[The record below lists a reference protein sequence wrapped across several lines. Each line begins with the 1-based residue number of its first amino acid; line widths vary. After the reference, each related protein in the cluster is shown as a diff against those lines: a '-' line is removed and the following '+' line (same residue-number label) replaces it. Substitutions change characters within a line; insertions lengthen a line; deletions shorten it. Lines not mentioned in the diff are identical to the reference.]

1 MFKRFNQLQNPR
13 VGNNYTPGKPK
24 RPPFRLPSNFGFG
37 SARDVSSLPEMP
49 PEVWLPSG
57 PRLGTVVPR
66 DPNQPAPI
74 NQFGGTVVPRDYAG
88 PRPIDSRFR
97 PRPRPRPVFGNTP
110 ISPEE
115 IQQFTRTPIGMAAGD
130 VVSSGLR
137 SGSTGPNVQ
146 RNIPGRMK
154 NVGQGVMGRN
164 IPGRTQILSRMGG
177 LGRMGGAGLIAAGAY
192 GLYELGKQVGFEPEN
207 LGSAAARANKGLQE
221 VIDEA
226 VEVATTISAPVTEYV
241 NRIINAYQTEM
252 QISTDSSQSKY
263 PPIIDEESGITLSDL
278 DEQNLD
284 AIGLNVDARGR
295 TLSDLDKRLEFAEG
309 GEVPRETI
317 EIAAQTGVPTDEVQQ
332 ALSQLEAV
340 EPEMNQ
346 LNEMVTMVMQ
356 MIQSGAS
363 EEEVIMA
370 LQQMGLDE
378 EDIQAIFEMIM
389 AQVQNQEM
397 QIQDP
402 IQNELAQMG

>member
-13 VGNNYTPGKPK
+13 
-24 RPPFRLPSNFGFG
+24 SNFGFG
-37 SARDVSSLPEMP
+37 SARDVSSLPE
-49 PEVWLPSG
+49 WLPSG
-57 PRLGTVVPR
+57 PRIEG
-66 DPNQPAPI
+66 I
-74 NQFGGTVVPRDYAG
+74 

-97 PRPRPRPVFGNTP
+97 PRPRPRSVFGNTP

-115 IQQFTRTPIGMAAGD
+115 IQQFARTPIGMAKGD
-130 VVSSGLR
+130 EVSSGLR

-146 RNIPGRMK
+146 RNIPGRMTNVAGRVLPGRMK
-154 NVGQGVMGRN
+154 NVGQGVSGRN
-164 IPGRTQILSRMGG
+164 TSRLPTQILSRMGG

-241 NRIINAYQTEM
+241 DRIINAYQTEM

-263 PPIIDEESGITLSDL
+263 PPIEESGSTLSDADRKIAESAYGL
-278 DEQNLD
+278 
-284 AIGLNVDARGR
+284 IGDSGR

-332 ALSQLEAV
+332 PLSQLEAV

-402 IQNELAQMG
+402 IQNELAQIG

>member
-13 VGNNYTPGKPK
+13 
-24 RPPFRLPSNFGFG
+24 SNFGFG
-37 SARDVSSLPEMP
+37 SARDVSSLPE
-49 PEVWLPSG
+49 WLPSG
-57 PRLGTVVPR
+57 PRIEGIPRPTVVPR

-74 NQFGGTVVPRDYAG
+74 NQFGGTVVRKDPRDYAG

-164 IPGRTQILSRMGG
+164 NPGRTQILSRMGG

-241 NRIINAYQTEM
+241 DRIINAYQTEM

-263 PPIIDEESGITLSDL
+263 PPIEESGSTLSDADRKIAESAYGL
-278 DEQNLD
+278 
-284 AIGLNVDARGR
+284 IGDSGR

-402 IQNELAQMG
+402 IQNELAQIG

>member
-1 MFKRFNQLQNPR
+1 MLSKMFKRFNQLQNPR
-13 VGNNYTPGKPK
+13 
-24 RPPFRLPSNFGFG
+24 SNFGFG
-37 SARDVSSLPEMP
+37 SARDVSSLPE
-49 PEVWLPSG
+49 WLPSG
-57 PRLGTVVPR
+57 PRIEG
-66 DPNQPAPI
+66 I
-74 NQFGGTVVPRDYAG
+74 

-97 PRPRPRPVFGNTP
+97 PRPRPRSVFGNTP

-115 IQQFTRTPIGMAAGD
+115 IQQFARTPIGMAKGD
-130 VVSSGLR
+130 EVSSGLR

-146 RNIPGRMK
+146 
-154 NVGQGVMGRN
+154 RN

-241 NRIINAYQTEM
+241 DRIINAYQTEM

-263 PPIIDEESGITLSDL
+263 PPIEESGSTLSDADRKIAESAYGL
-278 DEQNLD
+278 
-284 AIGLNVDARGR
+284 IGDSGR
-295 TLSDLDKRLEFAEG
+295 TLSDLDKRLKFAEG

-332 ALSQLEAV
+332 SLSQLEAV

>member
-1 MFKRFNQLQNPR
+1 MLSKMFKRFNQLQNPR
-13 VGNNYTPGKPK
+13 
-24 RPPFRLPSNFGFG
+24 SNFGFG
-37 SARDVSSLPEMP
+37 SARDVSSLPE
-49 PEVWLPSG
+49 WLPSG
-57 PRLGTVVPR
+57 PRIEGIPRPTVVPR

-74 NQFGGTVVPRDYAG
+74 NQFGGTVVRKDPRDYAG

-97 PRPRPRPVFGNTP
+97 PRPRPVFGDTP
-110 ISPEE
+110 ISPKE

-146 RNIPGRMK
+146 
-154 NVGQGVMGRN
+154 RN

-241 NRIINAYQTEM
+241 DRIINAYQTEM

-263 PPIIDEESGITLSDL
+263 PPIEESGSTLSDADRKIAESAYGL
-278 DEQNLD
+278 
-284 AIGLNVDARGR
+284 IGDSGR

-402 IQNELAQMG
+402 IQNELAQIG

>member
-13 VGNNYTPGKPK
+13 
-24 RPPFRLPSNFGFG
+24 SNFGFG
-37 SARDVSSLPEMP
+37 SARDVSSLPE
-49 PEVWLPSG
+49 WLPSG
-57 PRLGTVVPR
+57 PRIEGIPRPTVVPR

-74 NQFGGTVVPRDYAG
+74 NQFGGTVVRKDPRDYAG

-241 NRIINAYQTEM
+241 DRIINAYQTEM

-263 PPIIDEESGITLSDL
+263 PPIEESGSTLSDADRKIAESAYGL
-278 DEQNLD
+278 
-284 AIGLNVDARGR
+284 IGDSGR

-402 IQNELAQMG
+402 IQNELAQIG

>member
-13 VGNNYTPGKPK
+13 
-24 RPPFRLPSNFGFG
+24 SNFGFG
-37 SARDVSSLPEMP
+37 SARDVSSLPE
-49 PEVWLPSG
+49 WLPSG
-57 PRLGTVVPR
+57 PRIEG
-66 DPNQPAPI
+66 I
-74 NQFGGTVVPRDYAG
+74 

-115 IQQFTRTPIGMAAGD
+115 IQQFARTPIGMAKGD
-130 VVSSGLR
+130 EVSSGLR

-241 NRIINAYQTEM
+241 DRIINAYQTEM

-263 PPIIDEESGITLSDL
+263 PPIEESGSTLSDADRKIAESAYGL
-278 DEQNLD
+278 
-284 AIGLNVDARGR
+284 IGDSGR

-332 ALSQLEAV
+332 SLSQLEAV

-402 IQNELAQMG
+402 IQNELAQIG

>member
-1 MFKRFNQLQNPR
+1 MLSKMFKRFNQLQNPR
-13 VGNNYTPGKPK
+13 SK
-24 RPPFRLPSNFGFG
+24 FGFG
-37 SARDVSSLPEMP
+37 SARDVSSLPE
-49 PEVWLPSG
+49 WLPSG
-57 PRLGTVVPR
+57 PRIEG
-66 DPNQPAPI
+66 I
-74 NQFGGTVVPRDYAG
+74 

-97 PRPRPRPVFGNTP
+97 PRSVFGNTP

-115 IQQFTRTPIGMAAGD
+115 IQQFARTPIGMAKGD
-130 VVSSGLR
+130 EVSSGLR

-146 RNIPGRMK
+146 
-154 NVGQGVMGRN
+154 RN

-241 NRIINAYQTEM
+241 DRIINAYQTEM

-263 PPIIDEESGITLSDL
+263 PPIEESGSTLSDADRKIAESAYGLIGDSGRTLSDL

-284 AIGLNVDARGR
+284 AIGFNVDARGR

-332 ALSQLEAV
+332 SLSQLEAV

-397 QIQDP
+397 QIQNP
-402 IQNELAQMG
+402 IQNELAQIG

>member
-1 MFKRFNQLQNPR
+1 MLSKMFKRFNQLQNPR
-13 VGNNYTPGKPK
+13 
-24 RPPFRLPSNFGFG
+24 SNFGFG
-37 SARDVSSLPEMP
+37 SARDVSSLPE
-49 PEVWLPSG
+49 WLPSG
-57 PRLGTVVPR
+57 PRIEG
-66 DPNQPAPI
+66 I
-74 NQFGGTVVPRDYAG
+74 

-97 PRPRPRPVFGNTP
+97 PRSVFGNTP

-115 IQQFTRTPIGMAAGD
+115 IQQFARTPIGMAKGD
-130 VVSSGLR
+130 EVSSGLR

-241 NRIINAYQTEM
+241 DRIINAYQTEM

-263 PPIIDEESGITLSDL
+263 PPIEESGSTLSDADRKIAESAYGLIGDSGRTLSDL

-284 AIGLNVDARGR
+284 AIGFNVDARGR

-332 ALSQLEAV
+332 SLSQLEAV

-397 QIQDP
+397 QIQNP
-402 IQNELAQMG
+402 IQNELAQIG

>member
-1 MFKRFNQLQNPR
+1 MLSKIFKRFNQLQNPR
-13 VGNNYTPGKPK
+13 VPFGGKPH
-24 RPPFRLPSNFGFG
+24 RPPSNFG
-37 SARDVSSLPEMP
+37 SARDVSSLPE
-49 PEVWLPSG
+49 WLPSG
-57 PRLGTVVPR
+57 PRIEG
-66 DPNQPAPI
+66 I
-74 NQFGGTVVPRDYAG
+74 

-97 PRPRPRPVFGNTP
+97 PRSVFGNTP

-146 RNIPGRMK
+146 RNVPGRVLFGP
-154 NVGQGVMGRN
+154 NTSRL
-164 IPGRTQILSRMGG
+164 PTQILSRMGG

-241 NRIINAYQTEM
+241 DRIINAYQTEM

-263 PPIIDEESGITLSDL
+263 PPIEESGSTLSDL
-278 DEQNLD
+278 DEQNLN
-284 AIGLNVDARGR
+284 AIGFNVDARGR

-332 ALSQLEAV
+332 SLSQLEAV

-363 EEEVIMA
+363 EEEKNLFYRTLRGRIN
-370 LQQMGLDE
+370 GRRTTKGNSST
-378 EDIQAIFEMIM
+378 IR
-389 AQVQNQEM
+389 
-397 QIQDP
+397 
-402 IQNELAQMG
+402 

>member
-13 VGNNYTPGKPK
+13 
-24 RPPFRLPSNFGFG
+24 SNFGFG
-37 SARDVSSLPEMP
+37 SARDVSSLPE
-49 PEVWLPSG
+49 WLPSG
-57 PRLGTVVPR
+57 PRIEGIPRPTVVPR

-74 NQFGGTVVPRDYAG
+74 NQFGGTVVRKDPRDYAG

-146 RNIPGRMK
+146 
-154 NVGQGVMGRN
+154 RN

-241 NRIINAYQTEM
+241 DRIINAYQTEM

-263 PPIIDEESGITLSDL
+263 PPIEESGSTLSDADRKIAESAYGL
-278 DEQNLD
+278 
-284 AIGLNVDARGR
+284 IGDSGR

-402 IQNELAQMG
+402 IQNELAQIG

>member
-1 MFKRFNQLQNPR
+1 MLSKMFKRFNQLQNPMI
-13 VGNNYTPGKPK
+13 GKPQ
-24 RPPFRLPSNFGFG
+24 RPPFRLPSKFGFG
-37 SARDVSSLPEMP
+37 SARDVSSLPE
-49 PEVWLPSG
+49 WLPSG
-57 PRLGTVVPR
+57 PRIEG
-66 DPNQPAPI
+66 I
-74 NQFGGTVVPRDYAG
+74 

-97 PRPRPRPVFGNTP
+97 PRPRPRSVFGNTP

-115 IQQFTRTPIGMAAGD
+115 IQQFARTPIGMAKGD
-130 VVSSGLR
+130 EVSSGLR

-241 NRIINAYQTEM
+241 DRIINAYQTEM

-263 PPIIDEESGITLSDL
+263 PPIEESGSTLSDADRKIAESAYGL
-278 DEQNLD
+278 
-284 AIGLNVDARGR
+284 IGDSGR
-295 TLSDLDKRLEFAEG
+295 TLSDLDKRLKFAEG

-332 ALSQLEAV
+332 SLSQLEAV

-402 IQNELAQMG
+402 IQNELAQIG